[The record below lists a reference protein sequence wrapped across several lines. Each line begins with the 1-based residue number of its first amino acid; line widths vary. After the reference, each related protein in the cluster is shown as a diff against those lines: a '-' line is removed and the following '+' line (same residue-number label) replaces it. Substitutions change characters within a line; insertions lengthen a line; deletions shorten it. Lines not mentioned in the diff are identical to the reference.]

1 MAPDTPPKA
10 IHPGIADL
18 MSRYLAQQ
26 AEARSAGIGEGPINE
41 VEPYE
46 AAAFPLVEPRTAWDE
61 AIAAIR
67 MLDVEKEKLNIAP
80 PADWSGLISGMD
92 AIAALPFASGNFPQL
107 VRDLPALIRSARR
120 SDLQPKRLPALEGSS
135 LETWAMATARKGRL
149 PDALVSI
156 GLLRLA
162 RQFDAAERVVVDLRP
177 KVGTRWQAA
186 LANEEAA
193 LAWHRGDVEQAA
205 EAWTKLPDS
214 APVCFNRG
222 MSSLFRDQAAAA
234 RTALTQAVAM
244 LPETDAWHHLARL
257 YLALAGI

>member
-10 IHPGIADL
+10 AHPGIADL

-26 AEARSAGIGEGPINE
+26 AEARGAGIGEAPVNE

-67 MLDVEKEKLNIAP
+67 LLDPEKGKLNIAP
-80 PADWSGLISGMD
+80 PADWSGLISGMESF
-92 AIAALPFASGNFPQL
+92 AALPFASGNFPQL
-107 VRDLPALIRSARR
+107 VRDLPALIRTTRR

-135 LETWAMATARKGRL
+135 LESWAMQIARKGHL
-149 PDALVSI
+149 PDALVSV
-156 GLLRLA
+156 GMLRLA
-162 RQFDAAERVVVDLRP
+162 RQFDAAERVIADLRP
-177 KVGTRWQAA
+177 KAETRWHDA

-193 LAWHRGDVEQAA
+193 LAWHRGDAEQAA
-205 EAWTKLPDS
+205 SKWLSLPDS

-222 MSSLFRDQAAAA
+222 MSWLFRDQAAAA
-234 RTALTQAVAM
+234 RTALNQAVAM

-257 YLALAGI
+257 YLALASI

>member
-1 MAPDTPPKA
+1 
-10 IHPGIADL
+10 

-26 AEARSAGIGEGPINE
+26 AEARGAGIGEFPVNE

-61 AIAAIR
+61 AVAAVR
-67 MLDVEKEKLNIAP
+67 LLDPENARLDLSP
-80 PADWSGLISGMD
+80 PADWSGVISGLD
-92 AIAALPFASGNFPQL
+92 SISALSFASGNFPQL
-107 VRDLPALIRSARR
+107 VRDLPVLIRSARR
-120 SDLQPKRLPALEGSS
+120 SELQPKCLPAVDGSS
-135 LETWAMATARKGRL
+135 LESWAKQVARKGEL
-149 PDALVSI
+149 PNALVAI

-162 RQFDAAERVVVDLRP
+162 RQFEAADRVVLDLRA
-177 KVGTRWQAA
+177 KAGSRWQSA

-193 LAWHRGDVEQAA
+193 LAWHRGDADKAA
-205 EAWTKLPDS
+205 ALWSKLPDS

-222 MSSLFRDQAAAA
+222 MSSLFRDQPAAAK
-234 RTALTQAVAM
+234 TALTQAVAL